1 MPNSQLIIKMK
12 SIVCKF
18 LWNRCRVKLN
28 NEMEKISNPWD
39 RIPRYV
45 TKVTFSVYSEAN
57 MGWGLAK

>member
-1 MPNSQLIIKMK
+1 
-12 SIVCKF
+12 
-18 LWNRCRVKLN
+18 
-28 NEMEKISNPWD
+28 MEKISNPWD